1 MGSVTLMVL
10 LLALFLL
17 AFTVISITVEPKA
30 ITLCMIFPNTSRHFH
45 MLTLTG
51 VIKKRELQKYNDV
64 ADALG
69 LTSLT
74 YSLIF
79 VGVPVSHEK
88 GRHDKHEKSLQ
99 GDTWSIFMAHTP
111 RLL

>member
-1 MGSVTLMVL
+1 
-10 LLALFLL
+10 
-17 AFTVISITVEPKA
+17 
-30 ITLCMIFPNTSRHFH
+30 

-69 LTSLT
+69 LPSLT

-79 VGVPVSHEK
+79 VGGPSVP
-88 GRHDKHEKSLQ
+88 
-99 GDTWSIFMAHTP
+99 
-111 RLL
+111 